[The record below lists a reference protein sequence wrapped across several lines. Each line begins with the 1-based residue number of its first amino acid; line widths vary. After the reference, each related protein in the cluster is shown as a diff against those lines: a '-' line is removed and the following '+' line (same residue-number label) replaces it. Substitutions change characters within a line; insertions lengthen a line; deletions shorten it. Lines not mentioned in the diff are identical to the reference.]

1 VAPSYGDHR
10 HGADGG
16 ARADH
21 FRRHVPVGIFGPHGR
36 FDYRGGGQRQV
47 WIAAGVGITPFHSWI
62 RSLESSFD
70 REVQFFY
77 TTPDTQRALFADEI
91 TAVARAIRRYSCT

>member
-1 VAPSYGDHR
+1 M
-10 HGADGG
+10 
-16 ARADH
+16 
-21 FRRHVPVGIFGPHGR
+21 GIFGPHGR